1 MIEINN
7 NHTFYKNSK
16 ICITKI
22 INKQFIR
29 FIIASGINT
38 IFGFLVFSFFIFLGF
53 YYPIALL
60 FSTVCGILFNFQ
72 TIGRFVFSSK
82 NNLLIFQFV
91 GVYLVT
97 YMLMTAGVGV
107 LIHIGISAYL
117 SGAILVIPIGI
128 TSFLLNKKFV
138 FKK

>member
-1 MIEINN
+1 MQQLIKLIIQAL
-7 NHTFYKNSK
+7 KN
-16 ICITKI
+16 
-22 INKQFIR
+22 QFVR
-29 FIIASGINT
+29 FIIVSGINT
-38 IFGFLVFSFFIFLGF
+38 IFGFLAFSFFIFIGF

-60 FSTVCGILFNFQ
+60 FSTICGILFNFQ

-82 NNLLIFQFV
+82 NNLLIFKFI

-97 YMLMTAGVGV
+97 YTLMTIGVGI
-107 LIHIGISAYL
+107 LIHIGINAYM

-128 TSFLLNKKFV
+128 TSFLLNRRFV

>member
-1 MIEINN
+1 MSQQVK
-7 NHTFYKNSK
+7 YKNL
-16 ICITKI
+16 I
-22 INKQFIR
+22 IKAYKNQFIR

-38 IFGFLVFSFFIFLGF
+38 IFGFLAFSFFIFIGF
-53 YYPIALL
+53 YYPIAVL

-72 TIGRFVFSSK
+72 TIGKFVFSSK

-97 YMLMTAGVGV
+97 YILMTVGVGI
-107 LIHIGISAYL
+107 LIHIGINAYL

-128 TSFLLNKKFV
+128 TSFLLNKRFV

>member
-1 MIEINN
+1 MKLI
-7 NHTFYKNSK
+7 KN
-16 ICITKI
+16 
-22 INKQFIR
+22 QFIR

-38 IFGFLVFSFFIFLGF
+38 IFGFLAFSLFIFLGF
-53 YYPIALL
+53 RYPIAIL
-60 FSTVCGILFNFQ
+60 FATICGILFNFQ

-97 YMLMTAGVGV
+97 YILMTAGVGI
-107 LIHIGISAYL
+107 LIHIGMSAYL

-128 TSFLLNKKFV
+128 TSFLLNKRFV